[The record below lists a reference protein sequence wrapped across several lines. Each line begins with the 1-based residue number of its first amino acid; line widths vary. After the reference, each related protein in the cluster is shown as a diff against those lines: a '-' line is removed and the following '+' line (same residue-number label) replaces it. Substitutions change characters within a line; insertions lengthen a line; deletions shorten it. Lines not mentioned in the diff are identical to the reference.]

1 MHVKR
6 NETKHNDLQ
15 QTTGQKNIADNYAT
29 PRLLY
34 ELHLRDNYLVI
45 KIKRVYIY
53 ITFHI
58 LEGWPSW
65 LKAQVC

>member
-1 MHVKR
+1 M
-6 NETKHNDLQ
+6 
-15 QTTGQKNIADNYAT
+15 YAL
-29 PRLLY
+29 RLT
-34 ELHLRDNYLVI
+34 DNYLVN

-53 ITFHI
+53 ITFYI